1 MASSYTSG
9 ELIDRARADTGLHE
23 FGSGHF
29 EVFLDALCVDL
40 GSGMLSEFGRDF
52 LARLAVRNLKSRLR
66 FMDALRANPEVR
78 HVPIPRMVRIMGFPR
93 SGTTLLHNLLAGV
106 GVGRSLLRWELIE
119 PLPPP
124 EAATY
129 ATDPRI
135 ARVQASLEPLRGRGL
150 EAMHW
155 VDAADPEEC
164 PWGFLDLTG
173 LLGRGAMSVL
183 PAWSEAVC
191 WEGRRHRETYEEYRW
206 LIQLLLWRNPMPDG
220 RILVL
225 KSPADTARLETF
237 AEVFPE
243 TSFVLAH
250 RDPYRCLTSVV
261 RVGEIIT
268 DPFLEPGCA
277 AARTERGVRMCR
289 RMLGDQA
296 GAMVAAAQAMP
307 DRLRSID
314 YAALM
319 ADPGTVVS
327 EVLES
332 LSVPCD
338 ADLARRGI
346 AEFLAA
352 QRAGKRE
359 KPPAQYDDY
368 GLSHERVLAGSEFA
382 TYVET
387 FGVSVEGERV
397 TDPVS

>member
-1 MASSYTSG
+1 MASGHTSG
-9 ELIDRARADTGLHE
+9 ELIDRARADTGLHDL
-23 FGSGHF
+23 GSGHV

-40 GSGMLSEFGRDF
+40 ASEMLSDFGRDF

-66 FMDALRANPEVR
+66 FMDALRSNPEIAR
-78 HVPIPRMVRIMGFPR
+78 VPIPRIIRIMGFPR

-106 GVGRSLLRWELIE
+106 GVGRSLLRWELLE

-135 ARVQASLEPLRGRGL
+135 ARIQASMEPLRGGGL

-183 PAWSEAVC
+183 PAWAAAVC
-191 WEGRRHRETYEEYRW
+191 WEGRTHRETYEEYRR
-206 LIQLLLWRNPMPDG
+206 LIQLLLWRNPLPEG
-220 RILVL
+220 HVLVL
-225 KSPADTARLETF
+225 KSPADTARMETF

-243 TSFVLAH
+243 ASFVLAH
-250 RDPYRCLTSVV
+250 RDPYRCLTSLV
-261 RVGEIIT
+261 RVGEVIT
-268 DPFLEPGCA
+268 EPFLEPGYA
-277 AARTERGVRMCR
+277 AARTERGVGMCR

-296 GAMVAAAQAMP
+296 GAMVTATQAMP

-314 YAALM
+314 YSALM
-319 ADPGTVVS
+319 ADPGSAVS
-327 EVLES
+327 GVLES
-332 LSVPCD
+332 LSIPVD
-338 ADLARRGI
+338 AALGRQRI
-346 AEFLAA
+346 TRFLAA
-352 QRAGKRE
+352 QRSGKRE
-359 KPPAQYDDY
+359 KPPAEYDDH
-368 GLSHERVLAGSEFA
+368 GLSHDQVLADTDFA

-387 FGVSVEGERV
+387 FGVGVEGERV